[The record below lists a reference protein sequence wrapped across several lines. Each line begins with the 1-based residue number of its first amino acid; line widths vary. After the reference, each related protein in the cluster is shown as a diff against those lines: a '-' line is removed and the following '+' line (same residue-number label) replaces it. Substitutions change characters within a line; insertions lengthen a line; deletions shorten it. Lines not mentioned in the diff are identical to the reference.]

1 MRALRNSIIPCSA
14 IALLA
19 CICAVILPA
28 GSASV
33 AAQEPAVDSPDL
45 KLVREKVNTFFQN
58 LTNKSIG
65 GDGALRG
72 IIGNSPL
79 KNRNDDISK
88 LIDQA
93 ASLDERY
100 GAYVGH
106 EEVSART
113 VGRDLVFLR
122 YLYKGE
128 RFPVVWYFTFYRS
141 GNGGREWM
149 LIGLRFD
156 SKVDALDR

>member
-1 MRALRNSIIPCSA
+1 MLTCRNLLRNAALA
-14 IALLA
+14 IALSL
-19 CICAVILPA
+19 CFV
-28 GSASV
+28 SAQ
-33 AAQEPAVDSPDL
+33 AQEPAVDSPDL
-45 KLVREKVNTFFQN
+45 ALVRGKIATFFQN

-65 GDGALRG
+65 GDGAVRG
-72 IIGNSPL
+72 IILNSPL

-93 ASLDERY
+93 ATLDERY

-106 EEVSART
+106 EEVSVRT
-113 VGRDLVFLR
+113 VGKDLIFLR

-141 GNGGREWM
+141 ANGNGNRDWT
-149 LIGLRFD
+149 LIGMRFD
-156 SKVDALDR
+156 SKVEALDR